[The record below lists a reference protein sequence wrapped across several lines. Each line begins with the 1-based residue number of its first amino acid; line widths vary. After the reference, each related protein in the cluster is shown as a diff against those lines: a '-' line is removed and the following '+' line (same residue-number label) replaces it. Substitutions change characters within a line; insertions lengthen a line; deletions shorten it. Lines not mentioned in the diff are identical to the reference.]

1 MNHISA
7 TIKSIEAF
15 DGITIVAFETEGQ
28 QMKMMALELAAD
40 MDVGSEVILGVK
52 ASNIS
57 IAKAPLGRVSISN
70 QPNITLE
77 TVDNGKLLS
86 IVSFRLGRQLLES
99 IITRDSSE
107 RLDLQVGD
115 KAIALIKSS
124 ELSILG
130 SQEKL

>member
-40 MDVGSEVILGVK
+40 LDVGSEVILGVK

-70 QPNITLE
+70 QPNITIE

-86 IVSFRLGRQLLES
+86 VVSFRLGRQLLES